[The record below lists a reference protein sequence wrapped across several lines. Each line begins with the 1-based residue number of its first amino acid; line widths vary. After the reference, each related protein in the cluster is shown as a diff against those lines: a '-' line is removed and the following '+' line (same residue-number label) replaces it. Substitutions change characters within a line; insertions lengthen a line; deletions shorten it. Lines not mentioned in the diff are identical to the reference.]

1 VNMIVQID
9 GKEYSLQLK
18 GMPGGWNCVLD
29 GREIMVDAVVVRRD
43 VLSLRMGG
51 RVHTVNRE
59 TGASGT
65 RLWVG
70 HAPYAAEWRDPRS
83 LRGRKRTAGAD
94 DGPQKL
100 IAPMP
105 GKVIRILL
113 PKESGVEAGQGIL
126 VMEAMKMQNEIKSPR
141 KGTIQ
146 NILVSEGA
154 NVNAG
159 DVLAIVE

>member
-1 VNMIVQID
+1 MNLVVQID
-9 GKEYSLQLK
+9 GKDYRLK
-18 GMPGGWNCVLD
+18 LERTAGGWEGLLD
-29 GREIMVDAVVVRRD
+29 GREITVEALLIGRD

-51 RVHTVNRE
+51 RVYEVKRE
-59 TGASGT
+59 TNAAGT
-65 RLWVG
+65 HLWVG
-70 HAPYAAEWRDPRS
+70 HTAYAVEWRDPRS
-83 LRGRKRTAGAD
+83 LRGRKRSAAD
-94 DGPQKL
+94 DESPRKV

-113 PKESGVEAGQGIL
+113 QEKAQVELGQGIL

-146 NILVSEGA
+146 KILVAEGG